1 MKEQSSDDRTW
12 KGERR
17 AREINWRRNAIRVVW
32 QEKIGSVLWEPNKGR
47 KDSLTLEKVKVRVTS
62 LSRVRLFATPWT
74 VVYQAPPSMGFPRQE
89 YWSGVPSPSLTYHR
103 LWSPKAKLKSR
114 SGPLPR
120 TPPHFKFDLLLSNCS
135 SALGS
140 WP

>member
-74 VVYQAPPSMGFPRQE
+74 VVYQAPPSVGFSRQE
-89 YWSGVPSPSLTYHR
+89 YWSGLPFPSPGDLPNPGIEPRSPTLLADSLT
-103 LWSPKAKLKSR
+103 SE
-114 SGPLPR
+114 
-120 TPPHFKFDLLLSNCS
+120 PPGK
-135 SALGS
+135 
-140 WP
+140 PT

>member
-74 VVYQAPPSMGFPRQE
+74 VVYQAPPSVGFSRQE
-89 YWSGVPSPSLTYHR
+89 YWSGLPFPSPGDLLNPGIEPRSSTLLADSLT
-103 LWSPKAKLKSR
+103 SE
-114 SGPLPR
+114 
-120 TPPHFKFDLLLSNCS
+120 PPGK
-135 SALGS
+135 
-140 WP
+140 PT

>member
-74 VVYQAPPSMGFPRQE
+74 VVYQAPPSVGFSRQE
-89 YWSGVPSPSLTYHR
+89 DWSGWPFPSPALNVKASTMNLHRVLRSLHEEPCIEKNGVQERY
-103 LWSPKAKLKSR
+103 L
-114 SGPLPR
+114 
-120 TPPHFKFDLLLSNCS
+120 FLLIFSVF
-135 SALGS
+135 
-140 WP
+140 